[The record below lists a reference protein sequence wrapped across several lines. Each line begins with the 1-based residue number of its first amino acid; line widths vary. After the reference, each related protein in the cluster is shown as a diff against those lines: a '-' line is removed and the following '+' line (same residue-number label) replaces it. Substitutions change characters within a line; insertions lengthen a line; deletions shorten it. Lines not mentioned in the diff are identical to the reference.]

1 MRNFS
6 LDNLIDYLTILNPEK
21 IIVYVEEILEQIQ
34 KKLEF
39 TLSNNILIG
48 LYLHISCLIERLI
61 IDKRFVYY
69 LNLEQFEAEHGD
81 FIAMIRTVFGR
92 VCRAYNVEIPTAEIG
107 YLYNYIYQGESVEK
121 QAECVETS
129 KSELMESVGFTE

>member
-1 MRNFS
+1 M
-6 LDNLIDYLTILNPEK
+6 
-21 IIVYVEEILEQIQ
+21 
-34 KKLEF
+34 EF

>member
-1 MRNFS
+1 MNDEELTVFTQNMVRNFS

-34 KKLEF
+34 KRLEF

-69 LNLEQFEAEHGD
+69 LNLEKFEAEHAD
-81 FIAMIRTVFGR
+81 FIAMIREVFGR
-92 VCRAYNVEIPTAEIG
+92 VCRAYNVVIQMCIRDR
-107 YLYNYIYQGESVEK
+107 
-121 QAECVETS
+121 
-129 KSELMESVGFTE
+129 

>member
-1 MRNFS
+1 
-6 LDNLIDYLTILNPEK
+6 
-21 IIVYVEEILEQIQ
+21 
-34 KKLEF
+34 
-39 TLSNNILIG
+39 
-48 LYLHISCLIERLI
+48 
-61 IDKRFVYY
+61 
-69 LNLEQFEAEHGD
+69 
-81 FIAMIRTVFGR
+81 MIRKVFGR